1 MITRMT
7 IMTSFPEVFSPYA
20 RQAALEVLG
29 IDFVQQQCAATTP
42 YGTGY
47 L

>member
-1 MITRMT
+1 
-7 IMTSFPEVFSPYA
+7 VFSPYA
-20 RQAALEVLG
+20 RQAAPGVLS

-47 L
+47 M